1 MITRITFEI
10 GKEYLS
16 QYTFSQTCNLKKI
29 NVDDLFQAT
38 RNYDPQN
45 DREIQEKEYGVQKIR
60 APTEERGGGKSR
72 DDGEG
77 KFQDNR
83 RKRSIEHS

>member
-10 GKEYLS
+10 GREYLS
-16 QYTFSQTCNLKKI
+16 QYTSSQTCNLKKI